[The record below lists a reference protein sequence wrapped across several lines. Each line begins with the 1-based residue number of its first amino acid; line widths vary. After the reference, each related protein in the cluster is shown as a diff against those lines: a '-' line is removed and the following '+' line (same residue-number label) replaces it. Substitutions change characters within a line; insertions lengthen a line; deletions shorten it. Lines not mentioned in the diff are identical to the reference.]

1 MATDINSYDFYVGLG
16 QHKLMGS
23 RELSSGHVF
32 LPPRM
37 LDPDTLAAD
46 MEWVEFSGKGKLVAF
61 TVIYVGSSAM
71 ISAGYDRK
79 NPYCVGIVETE
90 EGPKISGQIVEIDLS
105 KPETIQI
112 GMALEAVFIDRGEGE
127 AKKTFLGFK
136 PAA

>member
-16 QHKLMGS
+16 QHKLLGS
-23 RELSSGHVF
+23 RELSSGHLF

-37 LDPDTLAAD
+37 LDPETQATD

-71 ISAGYDRK
+71 LAAGYDRK

-90 EGPKISGQIVEIDLS
+90 EGPKISAQILDLDLS

-112 GMALEAVFIDRGEGE
+112 GMPLEVVYIERGEGE

-136 PAA
+136 PA

>member
-1 MATDINSYDFYVGLG
+1 MATDINSYDFYAGLN
-16 QHKLMGS
+16 QHKLLGS
-23 RELSSGHVF
+23 REQSSGRVF

-37 LDPDTLAAD
+37 LDPETLAAD
-46 MEWVEFSGKGKLVAF
+46 MEWVEFSGKGKLAAF
-61 TVIYVGSSAM
+61 TIIYVGSSAM

-90 EGPKISGQIVEIDLS
+90 EGPKISAQIVDVDLS
-105 KPETIQI
+105 KPENLQI
-112 GMALEAVFIDRGEGE
+112 GMALEVVFIDRGEGE

>member
-1 MATDINSYDFYVGLG
+1 MATDINSYDFYLGLG
-16 QHKLMGS
+16 QHKLLGS
-23 RELSSGHVF
+23 RELSSGHLF

-37 LDPDTLAAD
+37 LDPETQATD

-71 ISAGYDRK
+71 LAAGYDRK

-90 EGPKISGQIVEIDLS
+90 EGPKISAQILDLDLS

-112 GMALEAVFIDRGEGE
+112 GMPLEVVYIERGEGE

-136 PAA
+136 PV

>member
-1 MATDINSYDFYVGLG
+1 MPTDINSYDFYVGLG
-16 QHKLMGS
+16 QHKLLGS
-23 RELSSGHVF
+23 RELSSGHLF

-37 LDPDTLAAD
+37 LDPETLAAD

-71 ISAGYDRK
+71 IAAGYDRK

-90 EGPKISGQIVEIDLS
+90 EGPKISAQILDLDLS

-112 GMALEAVFIDRGEGE
+112 GMPLEVVYIERAEGE

-136 PAA
+136 PA

>member
-1 MATDINSYDFYVGLG
+1 MATDINSYDFYLGLG
-16 QHKLMGS
+16 QHKLLGS
-23 RELSSGHVF
+23 RELSSGHLF

-37 LDPDTLAAD
+37 LDPETQATD

-71 ISAGYDRK
+71 LAAGYDRK
-79 NPYCVGIVETE
+79 NPYCVGIIETE
-90 EGPKISGQIVEIDLS
+90 EGPKISAQILDLDLS

-112 GMALEAVFIDRGEGE
+112 GMPLEVVYIERGEGE

-136 PAA
+136 PA